1 MKNYSK
7 VLIIYNPNAN
17 KGKIDEIIPKI
28 KKRLL
33 VRYSQVDTMTS
44 QNEDGA
50 EELAFKNAGKY
61 DIIVSCGGDGTLHNI
76 INGVAKSKEHPLIG
90 VLPYGTCND
99 IARTLH
105 IPFDLDKA
113 VDCILRLNTTEYD
126 LMNDGKECIV
136 YSYATGY
143 LTGASYLASAKTKK
157 RVGRFAY
164 FLAALKCMFKFKSL
178 PITVTCDGERIHG
191 KFVYMMLLNG
201 ETAGGFRL
209 NKGEDLSNGKVKL
222 VMIKKSKFLGSFFE
236 FLKLFLRGVK
246 SLAKSKNSIVRDVQ
260 NIEIEN
266 HANAPFTMD
275 GEKDK
280 FLKKNIVI
288 DRTITMIK
296 K

>member
-17 KGKIDEIIPKI
+17 KGKIDEIITKI

-61 DIIVSCGGDGTLHNI
+61 DIIVSCGGDGTSHNI

-113 VDCILRLNTTEYD
+113 VDCILRLNTTEY
-126 LMNDGKECIV
+126 
-136 YSYATGY
+136 
-143 LTGASYLASAKTKK
+143 LTDASYSASAKTKK